1 MLSRKQSEE
10 HPRWQQCSKSWQ
22 RCGWCRCT
30 YHNIFNTKLV
40 SLYVKTSNLNKIKL
54 QNLYRLKLFLLEF
67 CCTIQ
72 PWRFERNHTTE
83 EKGQSSPY
91 HKPKRLSQSPSYTA
105 TLQQSRRDVETVKG
119 SLGCKMAQKMRRHA
133 PASLITEVGPLRTR

>member
-1 MLSRKQSEE
+1 M
-10 HPRWQQCSKSWQ
+10 
-22 RCGWCRCT
+22 
-30 YHNIFNTKLV
+30 
-40 SLYVKTSNLNKIKL
+40 L

-91 HKPKRLSQSPSYTA
+91 HKPKHLSQSPSYTA
-105 TLQQSRRDVETVKG
+105 TLQQSRRDVEIVKG
-119 SLGCKMAQKMRRHA
+119 SMGCKMAQKMRRHSL
-133 PASLITEVGPLRTR
+133 ASLITEVGPLRTRWMSGERRSHSYKLNCPLACMCTP